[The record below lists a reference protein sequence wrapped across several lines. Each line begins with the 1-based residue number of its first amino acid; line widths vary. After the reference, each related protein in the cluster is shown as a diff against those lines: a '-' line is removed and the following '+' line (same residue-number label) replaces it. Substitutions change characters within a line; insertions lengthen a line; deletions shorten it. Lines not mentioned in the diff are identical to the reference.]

1 MTDLI
6 RLAEQVDRMTTWAA
20 GTVSAV
26 IERWEPQ
33 RASAVTELCADL
45 RRLAVAEGAELA
57 ICFLGSSGV
66 GKSTLI
72 NSLVDPQLQVVPQ
85 GGIGPLTAQA
95 TMVRYALRPY
105 LHATYHGSRRVNQLV
120 FALDR
125 YCERQHGLAHQPA
138 GDLDAADEREVEL
151 ALPPAEM
158 SAAEPPEASLQSR
171 MHSYVSQARQLVTGR
186 QFGSDELSTEYFADC
201 LRSTL
206 GHRARWGYAPL
217 PEHAPLLA
225 QVVDAIAVG
234 DGGKRWERTGDDR
247 AFLGEIARH
256 ATGSIAPLIKS
267 LDVGWPAHALH
278 DGLVLVDL
286 PGIGIAN
293 DEYRSVTSAWIRRAM
308 AVVLV
313 VDKSGVTEAGADLLR
328 TTGFLNSI
336 LHRAP
341 ESTSVSPLL
350 RVVAVKLDDVA
361 NAARATFK
369 TQNPGVVPPAW
380 AALFRRACDDSQEL
394 IRNQL
399 AQVFEQ
405 SLAEA
410 PTETKSERR
419 DALDQIVSSMEVY
432 PVSAIEYRRLHE
444 ADPEDPPRIK
454 ASEDSGIPALAG
466 SLSGLAQR
474 HRGELVDA
482 CRSAAQRL
490 FDAIERA
497 LARVEDELSG
507 DERQLAR
514 LAELRGA
521 IDAVIAPAADE
532 LKPRLGALRERL
544 RGTIPKVIENEVER
558 AIRAAD
564 KGIRDYL
571 RGLQELHWATLQA
584 TIRRGG
590 VWVRS
595 RPIDLPNELAL
606 RFEEPLAVAWNRG
619 VVGTLRNS
627 LKEFS
632 TDIGRLLGKVVT
644 WAGTQAGL
652 DVAHVQRFRSDV
664 EAEVASLASRGEVA
678 AADLTKLAKQQL
690 QAGIQ
695 HEIRAACQEFV
706 KLQLDVGRGVKNRVI
721 QFLDQLAPR
730 VAQVARVTAGRFLR
744 ESYDAVLSHVST
756 GLKRFDDPLAHAKM
770 LLLGGGERVTE
781 GAAQRVHELAH
792 VRTILAEM
800 KVFQTEV
807 AEVTA

>member
-1 MTDLI
+1 MDLSK
-6 RLAEQVDRMTTWAA
+6 LAEQVGRLTTWA
-20 GTVSAV
+20 SAAPSAM

-33 RASAVTELCADL
+33 RLT
-45 RRLAVAEGAELA
+45 AVAELCSDLQRLAAADRSELA

-72 NSLVDPQLQVVPQ
+72 NSLVDPRLQVVPQ

-95 TMVRYALRPY
+95 TMVRYSAQPY
-105 LHATYHGSRRVNQLV
+105 LHATYHGPRRVNQLV

-125 YCERQHGLAHQPA
+125 YSERQRGLARQSV
-138 GDLDAADEREVEL
+138 GVLDAADEREIEL
-151 ALPPAEM
+151 ALPAADAP
-158 SAAEPPEASLQSR
+158 SAEPAEASLQSR
-171 MHSYVSQARQLVTGR
+171 INSYVSQARQLVTGR

-206 GHRARWGYAPL
+206 GHPARWGFSPL
-217 PEHAPLLA
+217 PEHAPFLT
-225 QVVDAIAVG
+225 QVAEAIAIG
-234 DGGKRWERTGDDR
+234 DGGKRWEQADDNR
-247 AFLGEIARH
+247 VFLAEVARH
-256 ATGSIAPLIKS
+256 AMGSIAPLINS
-267 LDVGWPAHALH
+267 LDVGWPAQVLR

-293 DEYRSVTSAWIRRAM
+293 DEYRSVTSAWIRRAT

-313 VDKSGVTEAGADLLR
+313 VDKSGVTEASADLLR

-336 LHRAP
+336 LHRPP

-380 AALFRRACDDSQEL
+380 LAQFRSACKDSQEL

-399 AQVFEQ
+399 EQVFGQ
-405 SLAEA
+405 SLMEA

-419 DALDQIVSSMEVY
+419 DALEQIVSSMEVY
-432 PVSAIEYRRLHE
+432 PVSAVEYRKLHE
-444 ADPEDPPRIK
+444 DDPEDAPKIK
-454 ASEDSGIPALAG
+454 VPEDSNIPALTS
-466 SLSGLAQR
+466 SLSALAHR
-474 HRGELVDA
+474 HRDELIDA
-482 CRSAAQRL
+482 YRSATQRL
-490 FDAIERA
+490 FDSLERA
-497 LARVEDELSG
+497 LARVKDELSG
-507 DERQLAR
+507 DEQQVACLEKLRS
-514 LAELRGA
+514 EL
-521 IDAVIAPAADE
+521 DAVIAPAADE

-571 RGLQELHWATLQA
+571 QSLNKLHWATLLA

-590 VWVRS
+590 IWVRS

-606 RFEEPLAVAWNRG
+606 RFEEPLAVAWSRG
-619 VVGTLRNS
+619 VVGTLRNA

-632 TDIGRLLGKVVT
+632 SDIGRLLGKVVT
-644 WAGTQAGL
+644 WASTQAGL

-664 EAEVASLASRGEVA
+664 EAEVASLASRGEIA

-695 HEIRAACQEFV
+695 DEIRAACQEFV
-706 KLQLDVGRGVKNRVI
+706 KQHLHVGQGVKNRVI
-721 QFLDQLAPR
+721 QFLDQLVPR
-730 VAQVARVTAGRFLR
+730 VAQVARTTAGRFLR
-744 ESYDAVLSHVST
+744 ESYDSVLSHVST

-770 LLLGGGERVTE
+770 LLLGGQERVAQD
-781 GAAQRVHELAH
+781 AAQRVNELDR
-792 VRTILAEM
+792 VRAILAEM
-800 KVFQTEV
+800 AELQTEV
-807 AEVTA
+807 SEVCA

>member
-1 MTDLI
+1 MRRFAYSGYPVANID
-6 RLAEQVDRMTTWAA
+6 D
-20 GTVSAV
+20 
-26 IERWEPQ
+26 
-33 RASAVTELCADL
+33 ELS
-45 RRLAVAEGAELA
+45 RE
-57 ICFLGSSGV
+57 IQ
-66 GKSTLI
+66 KI

-95 TMVRYALRPY
+95 TMVRYSAQPY
-105 LHATYHGSRRVNQLV
+105 LRATYHGPRRVNQLV

-125 YCERQHGLAHQPA
+125 YCERQRGLARQPA
-138 GDLDAADEREVEL
+138 SDLDAADEREIEL
-151 ALPPAEM
+151 ALPPAEVP
-158 SAAEPPEASLQSR
+158 AAEPAEASVQGR
-171 MHSYVSQARQLVTGR
+171 IRSYVSQARQLVTGR

-206 GHRARWGYAPL
+206 GHPARWGYSPV
-217 PEHAPLLA
+217 PEHALLLT
-225 QVVDAIAVG
+225 QVVDAIALG
-234 DGGKRWERTGDDR
+234 DTGRRWESTDDNR
-247 AFLGEIARH
+247 VFLGEVARH
-256 ATGSIAPLIKS
+256 ATGSIAPLIRS
-267 LDVGWPAHALH
+267 LDVGWPAHALR

-313 VDKSGVTEAGADLLR
+313 VDKSGVTEASADLLR

-336 LHRAP
+336 LHRVPDSA
-341 ESTSVSPLL
+341 SVSPLL

-369 TQNPGVVPPAW
+369 TQNPGVTPPAW
-380 AALFRRACDDSQEL
+380 LALFRSACDDSQEL

-405 SLAEA
+405 SLIEA
-410 PTETKSERR
+410 PTEIKSERR
-419 DALDQIVSSMEVY
+419 DALEQIVSSMEVY

-444 ADPEDPPRIK
+444 DDPEDPPRIK
-454 ASEDSGIPALAG
+454 VSEDSNIPALTG
-466 SLSGLAQR
+466 SLSALAQQHR
-474 HRGELVDA
+474 HELTDA
-482 CRSAAQRL
+482 YRSATQRL
-490 FDAIERA
+490 FDSIDRA
-497 LARVEDELSG
+497 LARVSDELSG
-507 DERQLAR
+507 DERQLVR
-514 LAELRGA
+514 LAELRSA
-521 IDAVIAPAADE
+521 LDAVIAPAADE

-544 RGTIPKVIENEVER
+544 RGTIPKIVENEVER

-571 RGLQELHWATLQA
+571 RSLHELHWATLQA

-590 VWVRS
+590 IWVRS
-595 RPIDLPNELAL
+595 RPIDLPNDLAL

-632 TDIGRLLGKVVT
+632 SDIGRLLGKVVA

-652 DVAHVQRFRSDV
+652 DVAHVERFRSDV
-664 EAEVASLASRGEVA
+664 EAEVASLASRGEFV

-695 HEIRAACQEFV
+695 NEIRAACQEFV
-706 KLQLDVGRGVKNRVI
+706 KQQLDVGRGVKNSAI

-730 VAQVARVTAGRFLR
+730 VAQVARTTARRFFQ

-770 LLLGGGERVTE
+770 LLLGGHERVAE
-781 GAAQRVHELAH
+781 DAAQRVDELH
-792 VRTILAEM
+792 QVRTILAEM
-800 KVFQTEV
+800 KVLQTEV
-807 AEVTA
+807 SEVNA

>member
-1 MTDLI
+1 MDLS
-6 RLAEQVDRMTTWAA
+6 RLAEQVGRLTTWAS
-20 GTVSAV
+20 GTPSAM

-33 RASAVTELCADL
+33 RLP
-45 RRLAVAEGAELA
+45 AVAELCSDLGRFAVADRAELA

-72 NSLVDPQLQVVPQ
+72 NSLVDPHLQVVPQ

-95 TMVRYALRPY
+95 TMVRYAAEPY
-105 LHATYHGSRRVNQLV
+105 LHAAYHGPRRVNQLV

-125 YCERQHGLAHQPA
+125 YCERQRGLARQHP
-138 GDLDAADEREVEL
+138 GDLDTADEREIEL
-151 ALPPAEM
+151 ALPPTEAPA
-158 SAAEPPEASLQSR
+158 SEPAEASLQGR
-171 MHSYVSQARQLVTGR
+171 IRSYVSQARQLVTGR
-186 QFGSDELSTEYFADC
+186 QFGNDDLSTEYFADC

-206 GHRARWGYAPL
+206 GHPARWGYSPL
-217 PEHAPLLA
+217 PAHAPLLA
-225 QVVDAIAVG
+225 QVIDAVAIG
-234 DGGKRWERTGDDR
+234 DGGKRWDRTGDNR
-247 AFLGEIARH
+247 AFLGEVARH

-267 LDVGWPAHALH
+267 LDVGWPAQSLQ

-313 VDKSGVTEAGADLLR
+313 VDKSGVTEASADLLR

-369 TQNPGVVPPAW
+369 TQNPGAVPPAW
-380 AALFRRACDDSQEL
+380 LALFRGACDESQEL

-399 AQVFEQ
+399 TQVFEQ
-405 SLAEA
+405 SLIEA
-410 PTETKSERR
+410 PTETKSERQE
-419 DALDQIVSSMEVY
+419 ALEQIVSSMEVY
-432 PVSAIEYRRLHE
+432 PVSAIEYRKLHE
-444 ADPEDPPRIK
+444 NDPEDLARIK
-454 ASEDSGIPALAG
+454 APEDSNIPALIG
-466 SLSGLAQR
+466 SLSALAQR
-474 HRGELVDA
+474 HRNELTDA
-482 CRSAAQRL
+482 YRSATQRL
-490 FDAIERA
+490 FDSIERA
-497 LARVEDELSG
+497 LARVKDELSG
-507 DERQLAR
+507 DEQQVTR
-514 LAELRGA
+514 LTELRSA
-521 IDAVIAPAADE
+521 LDAVIAPAADE

-571 RGLQELHWATLQA
+571 QSLHKLHWATLQA
-584 TIRRGG
+584 TVRRGG
-590 VWVRS
+590 IWVRS

-619 VVGTLRNS
+619 VVGTLRNA

-632 TDIGRLLGKVVT
+632 SDIGRLLGKVVA
-644 WAGTQAGL
+644 WAGAQAGL

-664 EAEVASLASRGEVA
+664 EAEVASLATRGESA

-695 HEIRAACQEFV
+695 DEIRAACQEFV
-706 KLQLDVGRGVKNRVI
+706 KQHLDVGQGVKNRVI

-730 VAQVARVTAGRFLR
+730 VAQVARTTAGRFLR
-744 ESYDAVLSHVST
+744 ESYDTVLSHVST

-770 LLLGGGERVTE
+770 LLLGGHERVAQD
-781 GAAQRVHELAH
+781 AAQRVEELNQ
-792 VRTILAEM
+792 VRAILAEM
-800 KVFQTEV
+800 TVFQGEV
-807 AEVTA
+807 SGVCA